1 MVQALSGLNFDK
13 FKEAVKGY
21 TFAITK
27 PPRDEMAFQQ
37 VLFPAF
43 PYYLLCVFMTGLHG
57 SGVIGILRHKNWWYR
72 GDSSF
77 LMGQKSFMRTRMK
90 GLLIMLQWQMF

>member
-1 MVQALSGLNFDK
+1 MLTFVVQALSGLNFDK

-37 VLFPAF
+37 VLSLPNLTAPFF
-43 PYYLLCVFMTGLHG
+43 E
-57 SGVIGILRHKNWWYR
+57 
-72 GDSSF
+72 SS
-77 LMGQKSFMRTRMK
+77 
-90 GLLIMLQWQMF
+90 